1 MGSQHNL
8 RGNQNFICWGASA
21 PASSQRLAD
30 NIVQELQAKFASLLD
45 NSDLD
50 QN

>member
-8 RGNQNFICWGASA
+8 RGNQNFICWGVSA
-21 PASSQRLAD
+21 LASSHRLAD
-30 NIVQELQAKFASLLD
+30 NIVQEIQEKIASLLD

-50 QN
+50 QK